1 MAEIPAPD
9 GKPRTQWTPRQ
20 HLLFLM
26 LWWATIVVY
35 YVALSSTLWRFSKDW
50 ITWDMIYG
58 ARYFVLGAGLLGAV
72 SAERTRW
79 LWFAIS
85 AAGLMI
91 FLLAG
96 LLLLGAIRSA
106 LAP

>member
-1 MAEIPAPD
+1 MEENPAS
-9 GKPRTQWTPRQ
+9 GEKPHTHWSARQ

-35 YVALSSTLWRFSKDW
+35 YVALSSTLWRFSKEW
-50 ITWDMIYG
+50 ITWDMLYG

-72 SAERTRW
+72 SAERKRW
-79 LWFAIS
+79 LWFVIS
-85 AAGLMI
+85 ALGLTL
-91 FLLAG
+91 FLLFG